1 MRMPAQPSPAWTD
14 TVLDPM
20 RQVTDPLA
28 DAVVAEV
35 FQHGQAD
42 AVNALMR
49 TLIDNDDLPSDQLPQ
64 GIREYLAT
72 SAQLPLWADP
82 ARMQAGERVFWRYGP
97 EIIMT
102 LLCYGL
108 PFCYAGA
115 KGVQV
120 LALTTRLFSNPTRRV
135 IETAQMVVD
144 VMAPGG
150 LAANGRGIRT
160 AQKVRL
166 MHAAVRY
173 QIATH
178 GLWNPAWDRPINQED
193 LAGTLLAFSWVCL
206 DGLRQMGFQLSADEA
221 DSYLHSWNVVGALLG
236 IQEALLPMHVAH
248 AEALARAIQRRQYAA
263 CAEGQMM
270 TQALVAMMQYH
281 LPGNLFDAF
290 PAALIRLLLG
300 EEYADLLAVERHRM
314 AEVLLAPWRHLFALK
329 DDLMDDASALR
340 RLREIFSRKL
350 IEGLVLVGR
359 GGQRVAF
366 RIPTELRQTWG
377 INWVA

>member
-1 MRMPAQPSPAWTD
+1 MSIPAHPSSAWTD
-14 TVLDPM
+14 NVLDPM

-28 DAVVAEV
+28 DAAVAEA
-35 FQHGQAD
+35 FQQGQAD
-42 AVNALMR
+42 AVNTLMR
-49 TLIDNDDLPSDQLPQ
+49 TLIENDDLPSDQLPQ

-72 SAQLPLWADP
+72 SAQMPAWMDP
-82 ARMQAGERVFWRYGP
+82 ARLQVGERVFWRYGP
-97 EIIMT
+97 EIIMN
-102 LLCYGL
+102 LFCYGL
-108 PFCYAGA
+108 PSCYAAA

-150 LAANGRGIRT
+150 LAARGRGIRT

-178 GLWNPAWDRPINQED
+178 RLWNPAWDQPINQED
-193 LAGTLLAFSWVCL
+193 LVGTLLAFSWVCL
-206 DGLRQMGFQLSADEA
+206 DGLRQMGFELSVDEA
-221 DSYLHSWNVVGALLG
+221 DSYLHSWNVVGHLLG
-236 IQEALLPMHVAH
+236 IREALLPTQVAH
-248 AEALARAIQRRQYAA
+248 AEALVRAIQRRQYAA

-270 TQALVAMMQYH
+270 TRALVAMMQHYI
-281 LPGNLFDAF
+281 PGNIFDAF
-290 PAALIRLLLG
+290 PAALIRFLLG
-300 EEYADLLAVERHRM
+300 EDYADLLAVERHRL
-314 AEVLLAPWRHLFALK
+314 AEVLLGPWRHLFALK
-329 DDLMDDASALR
+329 DDLMDHASALR
-340 RLREIFSRKL
+340 RLSEIFSRKL
-350 IEGLVLVGR
+350 IEGLLLVGR

-366 RIPTELRQTWG
+366 SMPTELRQTWG

>member
-1 MRMPAQPSPAWTD
+1 MQRPAHPSPVWTD
-14 TVLDPM
+14 TILAPL

-35 FQHGQAD
+35 CQHGQVE

-64 GIREYLAT
+64 EMRAYLAT

-82 ARMQAGERVFWRYGP
+82 VRIAAGERVFWRYGP
-97 EIIMT
+97 ESLMT
-102 LLCYGL
+102 LFCYGL
-108 PFCYAGA
+108 PSCYAAA

-120 LALTTRLFSNPTRRV
+120 LALTTRLGSHPTRRV

-150 LAANGRGIRT
+150 LAAHGRGGRT

-173 QIATH
+173 QSATTP
-178 GLWNPAWDRPINQED
+178 LWNPVWDQPINQED
-193 LAGTLLAFSWVCL
+193 LAGTLLAFSWICL
-206 DGLRQMGFQLSADEA
+206 DGLRQMGFELSADEA
-221 DSYLHSWNVVGALLG
+221 DSSLHSWNVVGARLG
-236 IQEALLPMHVAH
+236 IQEALLPRQVAH
-248 AEALARAIQRRQYAA
+248 AEALTRAIQRRQYAA
-263 CAEGQMM
+263 CAEGRRL
-270 TQALVAMMQYH
+270 TQALITMMQYH
-281 LPGNLFDAF
+281 LPGNLFAAF
-290 PAALIRLLLG
+290 PAALIRRLLG
-300 EEYADLLAVERHRM
+300 EAYADLLAVERHRM
-314 AEVLLAPWRHLFALK
+314 AEMLLGPWRHLFAWK
-329 DDLMDDASALR
+329 DARMDDASALR

-350 IEGLVLVGR
+350 LEGLLLVGR

-366 RIPTELRQTWG
+366 RLPTELRQTWG

>member
-14 TVLDPM
+14 IVLDPM
-20 RQVTDPLA
+20 CQVTDPLA

-49 TLIDNDDLPSDQLPQ
+49 TLIENDDLPSDQLPQ

-72 SAQLPLWADP
+72 SAQLPAWADP
-82 ARMQAGERVFWRYGP
+82 ARIRAGERVFWRYGP

-221 DSYLHSWNVVGALLG
+221 ESYLHSWNVVGALLG
-236 IQEALLPMHVAH
+236 IREALLPRHAAH
-248 AEALARAIQRRQYAA
+248 AEELARAIQRRQYAA

-314 AEVLLAPWRHLFALK
+314 AEALLGPWRHLFAVK

-350 IEGLVLVGR
+350 IEGLMLVGR

-366 RIPTELRQTWG
+366 HMPTELRQTWG

>member
-28 DAVVAEV
+28 DAVVADV
-35 FQHGQAD
+35 FQHGQAE
-42 AVNALMR
+42 AVNALMQ
-49 TLIDNDDLPSDQLPQ
+49 TLIENDDLPSDQLPQ
-64 GIREYLAT
+64 GIREYLAI
-72 SAQLPLWADP
+72 SAQLPLWADR
-82 ARMQAGERVFWRYGP
+82 ACMQAGERVFWRYGP
-97 EIIMT
+97 EIIMA
-102 LLCYGL
+102 LFCYGL
-108 PFCYAGA
+108 PSCYAAA

-135 IETAQMVVD
+135 IETAQMVID

-150 LAANGRGIRT
+150 LAAHGRGVRT

-173 QIATH
+173 QLATH

-206 DGLRQMGFQLSADEA
+206 DGLRQMGFELSVDEA
-221 DSYLHSWNVVGALLG
+221 ESYLHSWNVVGHLLG
-236 IQEALLPMHVAH
+236 IQEALLPTQVAH
-248 AEALARAIQRRQYAA
+248 AEALVRAIQRRQYAA

-281 LPGNLFDAF
+281 LPGNIFDAF

-300 EEYADLLAVERHRM
+300 EEYADVLAVERHRM
-314 AEVLLAPWRHLFALK
+314 AEVLLGPWRHLFALK
-329 DDLMDDASALR
+329 DGLMDHASALR

-350 IEGLVLVGR
+350 IEGLLLVGR
-359 GGQRVAF
+359 GGQRIAF